1 MNGHSFPDS
10 PFQIELSFFHVI
22 GELEKQAAG
31 PVSEAS
37 IRAKALLAEVE
48 NCPELIEGLTTA
60 GQIEKNGDL
69 IHRLLADYFPE
80 ALTSNEIKAV
90 NLPYA
95 DLIFNHTA
103 RFKKILQAA
112 GPDFSFNIRDFDE
125 HQFYVLSCCIILNEF
140 YGTSLDFAR
149 PLFYDIPTADGVI
162 KHYRILYNADF
173 LDILPTPKSLTLT
186 PEDIDLLLN
195 NYDDLDLWKSKFPK
209 ESWILRGFAIMTLY
223 DATVENAVSILKEQL
238 LGLNAGFEDK
248 IQSIFRSIYRIP
260 DIKVGFTLYNPEE
273 DHFSIDTLGKHLES
287 YIVQGNGEH
296 EAHSLLCTSS
306 YNCLIKKKQYYAISD
321 VNELLAI
328 DPEHRLGNYFH
339 QQGINSFILAPVVKH
354 GKLLGVL
361 EIVSLRAK
369 ELNSINAN
377 KLQVVMPFMTDNIE
391 RVIAE
396 MQNQIQAVIQEK
408 YTAIHGS
415 VYWKFREEAK
425 QLILQQQDGKDY
437 GLQEIVF
444 PDVYPLYG
452 QIDIKGSSEI
462 RNTSVQQDLQ
472 LQVKTLATLLKQ
484 LSNLSYA
491 EVLEELWNGS
501 PSGGEDQPQ
510 YQHDFQAVLEQLRE
524 YLVELSFPLRAGT
537 EQYITA
543 YLVNEVHPLLQ
554 PLATDPRV
562 QAYFKENDKEKG
574 QFHLQ
579 RRKYEKTIAT
589 INNKLSDII
598 DRNQSIAQVLF
609 PHYYERFK
617 TDGIEHNLYIGASIS
632 PKLQFSLQRL
642 YDLRLWQL
650 QTLCE
655 MEIAHHQMKAELPY
669 PLDVTSLILV
679 YNATIAIRFRMDEK
693 RFDVDGSYNARFEI
707 VKKRIDKAFIKD
719 TTERITQ
726 SGKITIVYSNYTEEE
741 EYLRYIRTLQSQMI
755 LDNDIEQFDIEDLQ
769 GVSGLKAIRVKI
781 LHLM

>member
-10 PFQIELSFFHVI
+10 PFQIELSFFHIVE
-22 GELEKQAAG
+22 ELEKQAAG
-31 PVSEAS
+31 ADGEAS
-37 IRAKALLAEVE
+37 IRARSLLAEVE
-48 NCPELIEGLTTA
+48 KCPELVEGLTTSE
-60 GQIEKNGDL
+60 QIERNQDL

-80 ALTSNEIKAV
+80 ALTLNEIKAV

-95 DLIFNHTA
+95 DHIFNHTE
-103 RFKKILQAA
+103 RFKKILKAA
-112 GPDFSFNIRDFDE
+112 GPDFTFNIRDFDE

-140 YGTSLDFAR
+140 YGTSLDFAK
-149 PLFYDIPTADGVI
+149 PLFYDIPTADGVV

-173 LDILPTPKSLTLT
+173 LDIYPTARSLTLT

-195 NYDDLDLWKSKFPK
+195 NYEDLELWKSKFPK
-209 ESWILRGFAIMTLY
+209 ESWVLRGFAVMTLY
-223 DATVENAVSILKEQL
+223 DATVENAVSILKEKL
-238 LGLNAGFEDK
+238 LGISAPGFEEN
-248 IQSIFRSIYRIP
+248 IQSVFRSIYRIP
-260 DIKVGFTLYNPEE
+260 DIKVGFTLYNPDE
-273 DHFSIDTLGKHLES
+273 DEFTIDTLGQHLRS
-287 YIVQGNGEH
+287 YIVQGNGER
-296 EAHSLLCTSS
+296 EAHSLLCATS
-306 YNCLIKKKQYYAISD
+306 YKCLISRKQYYAVSD
-321 VNELLAI
+321 VDELLTA

-339 QQGINSFILAPVVKH
+339 QQGINSFILAPVVKN
-354 GKLLGVL
+354 GVLLGVL
-361 EIVSLRAK
+361 EIVSLRSK

-377 KLQVVMPFMTDNIE
+377 KLEVVMPFLTDNIE

-396 MQNQIQAVIQEK
+396 IQNQVQAVIQEK

-415 VYWKFREEAK
+415 VYWRFREEAL
-425 QLILQQQDGKDY
+425 QLINSQRAGKDH

-452 QIDIKGSSEI
+452 QIDIRGSSEV
-462 RNTSVQQDLQ
+462 RNSSVQQDLQ

-491 EVLEELWNGS
+491 TVEGEVQKEE
-501 PSGGEDQPQ
+501 PSAGNEFSAYQRNLQP
-510 YQHDFQAVLEQLRE
+510 VLEQLRE
-524 YLVELSFPLRAGT
+524 YLIELSFPLRAGT
-537 EQYITA
+537 EQYITT

-554 PLATDPRV
+554 PLAADPRV
-562 QAYFKENDKEKG
+562 QAYFRENDKEKG

-579 RRKYEKTIAT
+579 RRKYETSISM
-589 INNKLSDII
+589 INSKLSDII
-598 DRNQSIAQVLF
+598 DRNQSVAQVLF

-617 TDGIEHNLYIGASIS
+617 TDGIEHNLYIGASIAR
-632 PKLQFSLQRL
+632 KLQFNIQRL

-655 MEIAHHQMKAELPY
+655 MEIAHHHMKPGLPY

-679 YNATIAIRFRMDEK
+679 YNSTIAIRFRMDEK

-726 SGKITIVYSNYTEEE
+726 SGKITIVYSNYAEEQ
-741 EYLRYIRTLQSQMI
+741 EYLRYIKTLQTQMV
-755 LDNDIEQFDIEDLQ
+755 LENDVELFDIEDLQ
-769 GVSGLKAIRVKI
+769 GVSGLKAIRVTI
-781 LHLM
+781 IH